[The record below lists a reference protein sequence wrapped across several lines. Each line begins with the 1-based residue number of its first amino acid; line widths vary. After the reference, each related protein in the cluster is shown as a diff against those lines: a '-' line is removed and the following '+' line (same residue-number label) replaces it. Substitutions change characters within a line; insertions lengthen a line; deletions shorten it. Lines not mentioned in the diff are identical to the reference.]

1 MILAMLPTPAPL
13 GQPPGISA
21 PVLYP
26 ANADA
31 HRALLAP
38 AAIEEKLGLRGPQ
51 TPLHLVSIAL
61 QRWSAAHGA
70 TTQMAAV
77 APNRLVYRVVT
88 SFDTPYSAGG
98 NTWSAGRS
106 TFFVDAETGDVL
118 LGTTTGNLIRSALV
132 HPRARAGG
140 GSG

>member
-1 MILAMLPTPAPL
+1 MILAMLSTPAPL
-13 GQPPGISA
+13 GHPPGISA

-38 AAIEEKLGLRGPQ
+38 AAIEEKLGLRRPQ
-51 TPLHLVSIAL
+51 TPLRLVSIAL
-61 QRWSAAHGA
+61 ERWSAAHDA
-70 TTQMAAV
+70 MMQMATV

-106 TFFVDAETGDVL
+106 TFVVDAETGDVL
-118 LGTTTGNLIRSALV
+118 LGTTSGNLIRSGFV
-132 HPRARAGG
+132 HPRRRAGE
-140 GSG
+140 